1 MILLFQSSLGIW
13 DLTIY
18 DNFFLGKY
26 VGQFFHLIVI
36 LINMVLLVNLV
47 IAILSDTY
55 QRLSN

>member
-1 MILLFQSSLGIW
+1 LGIW

-26 VGQFFHLIVI
+26 IGQIFHLIVI

-47 IAILSDTY
+47 IAILTDTY
-55 QRLSN
+55 QRLSD